1 MCAEMSVETWMGREG
16 EREVGAA
23 GTAYLIDIR
32 RCLCGS
38 MRICM
43 VIYVSNTPIY
53 CLVK

>member
-1 MCAEMSVETWMGREG
+1 VGGEGGREI
-16 EREVGAA
+16 EAA

-43 VIYVSNTPIY
+43 VIYVSNIPIY